1 MIRIDLQLVVTGYDW
16 ELLSD
21 VGCSG
26 HNDKWVKQQW
36 RVVMRAYTLKD
47 VDKIEHGDV
56 TK

>member
-21 VGCSG
+21 VGCG
-26 HNDKWVKQQW
+26 HKDKWVKQQL

-47 VDKIEHGDV
+47 ADRLEHGDV